1 MDAPIAFTKG
11 LRLIFLMMVAN
22 YSNLV
27 AGFTR
32 RPCETDIRSHPT

>member
-11 LRLIFLMMVAN
+11 LRLVFPRTVAS

-32 RPCETDIRSHPT
+32 RPCETDIRSHPI